1 MIVLSEDDVV
11 ELTGKRRT
19 SAQARVLDFMG
30 IPYRPRPNG
39 SLVVLRIHVEAG
51 PTTEYRGSGATLP
64 EPQLVLEP

>member
-11 ELTGKRRT
+11 ELTGKRRP

-39 SLVVLRIHVEAG
+39 SLVVLRIHVETVETIEG
-51 PTTEYRGSGATLP
+51 PRRGATLA
-64 EPQLVLEP
+64 EPQLVFEP